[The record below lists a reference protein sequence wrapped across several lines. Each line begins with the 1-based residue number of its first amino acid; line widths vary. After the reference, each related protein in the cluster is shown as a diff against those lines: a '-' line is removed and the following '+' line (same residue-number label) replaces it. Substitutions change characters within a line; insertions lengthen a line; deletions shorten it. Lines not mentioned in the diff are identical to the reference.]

1 MFFPPR
7 AIWRRSG
14 YIRNNLAMDS
24 GFSINRAKKE
34 TTMTALSGALQD
46 LNDLYFFAA
55 VVEHGGFSAAGRALG
70 IPKSRLSKRVAQL
83 EERLGVRLLQRTT
96 RRFVVTEVGERFY
109 AHCRAVLEEAQAAQ
123 DAVDELRAEPRG
135 VVRLSCPVSLAQT
148 VLAYLLPDFLAL
160 YPKMQVRVT
169 SSDRRVDVISEG
181 YDLAI
186 RVRNKLDTDAN
197 LVVRSFGHSATT
209 LVASP
214 SLLKTHGHPTTP
226 EELARLPALSMREHE
241 GAQVWELVDAKGAQV
256 NVEVQA
262 RLITGDFAVLLES
275 ARRGLGVA
283 LLPEFVCAPAIGAGE
298 LEVVLPEWS
307 VPQGIMHFVYPSRR
321 GMLPGVRAL
330 VDFLA
335 EHLPETTLLKHEQ
348 CKQRPLGE
356 LPASG

>member
-1 MFFPPR
+1 M
-7 AIWRRSG
+7 
-14 YIRNNLAMDS
+14 
-24 GFSINRAKKE
+24 E
-34 TTMTALSGALQD
+34 TIMTVLGGALQD

-70 IPKSRLSKRVAQL
+70 VPKSRLSKRVAQL

-135 VVRLSCPVSLAQT
+135 VVRLSCPVSLTQT
-148 VLAYLLPDFLAL
+148 VLADVLPNFLAL
-160 YPKMQVRVT
+160 YPKMQVRVV
-169 SSDRRVDVISEG
+169 SSDRRVDVIGEG

-186 RVRNKLDTDAN
+186 RVRTKLDTDAN
-197 LVVRSFGHSATT
+197 LVVRSFGQSRTL

-214 SLLKTHGHPTTP
+214 TLLNALGRPTVP
-226 EELARLPALSMREHE
+226 AELSKLPGLSMREHE
-241 GAQVWELVDAKGAQV
+241 GAQVWELVSATGQQV
-256 NVEVQA
+256 NVEMQA

-275 ARRGLGVA
+275 ARRGLGVT
-283 LLPEFVCAPAIGAGE
+283 LLPDFVCAPAITRGD
-298 LEVVLPEWS
+298 LEVVLPDWS
-307 VPQGIMHFVYPSRR
+307 VPEGIMHFVYPSRR

-335 EHLPETTLLKHEQ
+335 ERLPEATLLKHEQ
-348 CKQRPLGE
+348 CKQRPLND
-356 LPASG
+356 LPDGS

>member
-1 MFFPPR
+1 
-7 AIWRRSG
+7 
-14 YIRNNLAMDS
+14 
-24 GFSINRAKKE
+24 
-34 TTMTALSGALQD
+34 MTVLGGALQD

-55 VVEHGGFSAAGRALG
+55 VVEHGGFSAASRALG
-70 IPKSRLSKRVAQL
+70 VPKSRLSKRVAQL

-148 VLAYLLPDFLAL
+148 VMAYLLPDFLAL
-160 YPKMQVRVT
+160 YPKMQVRLL
-169 SSDRRVDVISEG
+169 SGDRRVDVIGEG

-186 RVRNKLDTDAN
+186 RVRSKLDTDAN
-197 LVVRSFGHSATT
+197 LVVRTFGQSRTK

-214 SLLKTHGHPTTP
+214 ALLNAPKGRPTQP
-226 EELARLPALSMREHE
+226 DELAKLPALSMREHE
-241 GAQVWELVDAKGAQV
+241 GAQVWELIDASGTQV
-256 NVEVQA
+256 NVEVHA

-275 ARRGLGVA
+275 ARRGMGVA
-283 LLPEFVCAPAIGAGE
+283 LLPEFVCAPAITRGE

-307 VPQGIMHFVYPSRR
+307 MPEGTMHFVYPSRR

-335 EHLPETTLLKHEQ
+335 ERLPTTTLLKHEQ
-348 CKQRPLGE
+348 CKQRPLE
-356 LPASG
+356 DLPKS

>member
-1 MFFPPR
+1 
-7 AIWRRSG
+7 
-14 YIRNNLAMDS
+14 
-24 GFSINRAKKE
+24 
-34 TTMTALSGALQD
+34 MTALSGALQD

-169 SSDRRVDVISEG
+169 SNDRRVDVISEG

>member
-1 MFFPPR
+1 
-7 AIWRRSG
+7 
-14 YIRNNLAMDS
+14 
-24 GFSINRAKKE
+24 
-34 TTMTALSGALQD
+34 MTVLGGALQD

-70 IPKSRLSKRVAQL
+70 VPKSRLSKRVAQL

-135 VVRLSCPVSLAQT
+135 MVRLSCPVSLAQT
-148 VLAYLLPDFLAL
+148 VVAYVLPDFLAL
-160 YPKMQVRVT
+160 YPKMQVRVL
-169 SSDRRVDVISEG
+169 SSDRRVDVIGEG

-186 RVRNKLDTDAN
+186 RVRSKLDTDAN
-197 LVVRSFGHSATT
+197 LVIRTFGQSRTK

-214 SLLKTHGHPTTP
+214 ALLKAQGRPATP
-226 EELARLPALSMREHE
+226 EELGKLPALSMREHE
-241 GAQVWELVDAKGAQV
+241 GAQVWELIGANGEQV

-262 RLITGDFAVLLES
+262 RLITGDFAVLLEA
-275 ARRGLGVA
+275 ARRGMGVA
-283 LLPEFVCAPAIGAGE
+283 LLPEFVCAPAITRGE
-298 LEVVLPEWS
+298 LEVVLPEWN
-307 VPQGIMHFVYPSRR
+307 VPEGTMHFVYPSRR

-335 EHLPETTLLKHEQ
+335 ERLPATTLLKHEQ
-348 CKQRPLGE
+348 CKQRPLDE
-356 LPASG
+356 LPST